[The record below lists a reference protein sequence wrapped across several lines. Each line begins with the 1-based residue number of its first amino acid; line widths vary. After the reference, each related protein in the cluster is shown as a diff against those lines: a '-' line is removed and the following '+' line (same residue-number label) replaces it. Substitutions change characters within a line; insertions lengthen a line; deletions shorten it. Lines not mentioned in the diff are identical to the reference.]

1 MAEFYGYAEREAD
14 SYINWGE
21 ISKNMSDMIV
31 KTNQAR
37 EDKKKAID
45 DATNELSNYI
55 NNEQPFGEHKDA
67 STAALNLGS
76 QASNFLLAQHK
87 LLKSGQLRPEDFV
100 MNREKLKSSIT
111 ASYNALKNYQSTYS
125 QLMNDYK
132 NGKIS
137 YGQLLNAAQV
147 EKFGNFT
154 TSGFFVTPTTGE
166 VVIAEKEERIVN
178 GKKVY
183 VMSSNPSKVTTPNA
197 INALI
202 VGNWNKYDQESN
214 AKQWVESIGEKQL
227 VALREIGTRTK
238 AGSITTLLDPTNKA
252 ISTYTDDQKNIIAE
266 FKVAE
271 DNRINAMLSNN
282 YDRASLMLDYIR
294 TKDGKQF
301 ETVYDNPDA
310 AKKDPT
316 KINMVKDKNTGGYV
330 PEFTEEQIKISND
343 WMRQD
348 LRARY
353 DRKEEM
359 RPVSDYNAP
368 SYRPFDVNAQEYKT
382 QIDRQKEIGKN
393 AALLQTAP
401 TPEVA
406 FRALQ
411 NINSLSGGTSRPT
424 ADGYIFTNSQGLT
437 QEFKLNVNKEGFVTS
452 IGAFLLGAD
461 KWDPK
466 ALKAGF
472 KEAKVEKLSPSSVRA
487 SQLAKTQNPEWNNFI
502 QSQGYIGE
510 RDPDATVSQINSNF
524 AQFGIRAES
533 KGDKVLLYGP
543 MDKEGTPLD
552 IRDRTKANPVL
563 QQFIR
568 NNASDARV
576 EQSFAPIY
584 QSQTPYGGTQ
594 TQSIP
599 APRQ

>member
-100 MNREKLKSSIT
+100 MNRERLKSSIT
-111 ASYNALKNYQSTYS
+111 ASYNALKNYQSSYA

-132 NGKIS
+132 DKKIS

-166 VVIAEKEERIVN
+166 IVIAEKEERIID

-197 INALI
+197 INSLI
-202 VGNWNKYDQESN
+202 VGNWNRYDQESN
-214 AKQWVESIGEKQL
+214 AKEWVESIGEKQL

-238 AGSITTLLDPTNKA
+238 AGSITTLLDPTNEA

-301 ETVYDNPDA
+301 ETVYDNPEA

-353 DRKEEM
+353 DRKQEM

-368 SYRPFDVNAQEYKT
+368 SYAPQPTEGQLKRQDEAKNARVLGRLLAETMYGNPAQVRSAASALEQYGEGYSNIRRTKRGLVLT
-382 QIDRQKEIGKN
+382 DLRGGIKEISFYDENG
-393 AALLQTAP
+393 
-401 TPEVA
+401 
-406 FRALQ
+406 
-411 NINSLSGGTSRPT
+411 RP
-424 ADGYIFTNSQGLT
+424 
-437 QEFKLNVNKEGFVTS
+437 
-452 IGAFLLGAD
+452 
-461 KWDPK
+461 
-466 ALKAGF
+466 
-472 KEAKVEKLSPSSVRA
+472 LSPSQIARSGTWFMPNADVSLLEEGAKRVRQGQVYDTEYT
-487 SQLAKTQNPEWNNFI
+487 SLQRPSGNPGVVKYVSDYLWFDKTNPR
-502 QSQGYIGE
+502 G
-510 RDPDATVSQINSNF
+510 VSDDINSK
-524 AQFGIRAES
+524 FGS
-533 KGDKVLLYGP
+533 KLGVNATYRNSKIVLSNGATEVEIDP
-543 MDKEGTPLD
+543 KDSNAKD
-552 IRDRTKANPVL
+552 S
-563 QQFIR
+563 IR
-568 NNASDARV
+568 NFLNTSYNRTVGDT
-576 EQSFAPIY
+576 QFPIL
-584 QSQTPYGGTQ
+584 T
-594 TQSIP
+594 P
-599 APRQ
+599 APGGGILSGY

>member
-21 ISKNMSDMIV
+21 VSKNMSDMIV

-111 ASYNALKNYQSTYS
+111 ASYNALKNYQSSYA

-214 AKQWVESIGEKQL
+214 AKEWVESIGEKQL

-353 DRKEEM
+353 DRKEEV
-359 RPVSDYNAP
+359 RPISDYNPP
-368 SYRPFDVNAQEYKT
+368 SYAPQRMYDVNLANAKEKKQMEIGLGQTIARIVYAKSQPDADLAAQSMSAFGITMEPLGNGTYQLTRKNEKGDVVASQQLTIRGDFDEVLKGFSRFALGTNFNLKNALDGAKETGLLGGQVSNYLGNTGSQSDPYESQVRNSVYLGQNNPQGTVDVINNSGTGATAKIASSSYWGIGRNTVEVTAPNGKTIIFDVDA
-382 QIDRQKEIGKN
+382 I
-393 AALLQTAP
+393 
-401 TPEVA
+401 TP
-406 FRALQ
+406 
-411 NINSLSGGTSRPT
+411 NNNLSMND
-424 ADGYIFTNSQGLT
+424 A
-437 QEFKLNVNKEGFVTS
+437 
-452 IGAFLLGAD
+452 
-461 KWDPK
+461 
-466 ALKAGF
+466 
-472 KEAKVEKLSPSSVRA
+472 
-487 SQLAKTQNPEWNNFI
+487 LAKFIINNRGGVGQTTNQGGGIMTQ
-502 QSQGYIGE
+502 Y
-510 RDPDATVSQINSNF
+510 
-524 AQFGIRAES
+524 
-533 KGDKVLLYGP
+533 
-543 MDKEGTPLD
+543 
-552 IRDRTKANPVL
+552 
-563 QQFIR
+563 
-568 NNASDARV
+568 
-576 EQSFAPIY
+576 
-584 QSQTPYGGTQ
+584 
-594 TQSIP
+594 
-599 APRQ
+599 

>member
-1 MAEFYGYAEREAD
+1 MAEFYGYAERSAD
-14 SYINWGE
+14 DYINWGQ

-111 ASYNALKNYQSTYS
+111 SSYNALKNYQSSYAQT
-125 QLMNDYK
+125 MNDYK
-132 NGKIS
+132 DGKIS

-166 VVIAEKEERIVN
+166 VVIAEKEERIID

-197 INALI
+197 INSLI
-202 VGNWNKYDQESN
+202 VGKWNKYDQNTS
-214 AKQWVESIGEKQL
+214 AKEWVDNLGDKAF
-227 VALREIGTRTK
+227 VLRDIGTRTK
-238 AGSITTLLDPTNKA
+238 AGSISQILDVTDPR
-252 ISTYTDDQKNIIAE
+252 ISTYLSESDKKVIAE

-282 YDRASLMLDYIR
+282 YNRASLMLDYIK
-294 TKDGKQF
+294 TKDGNQF

-316 KINMVKDKNTGGYV
+316 KINMIKDKNTGGYV
-330 PEFTEEQIKISND
+330 PQFTEEQIKISND

-368 SYRPFDVNAQEYKT
+368 SYRSFDVNAAEYQKQQKNYEIFGQNIALLRGAKT
-382 QIDRQKEIGKN
+382 QAEADS
-393 AALLQTAP
+393 AA
-401 TPEVA
+401 EA
-406 FRALQ
+406 FAAGV
-411 NINSLSGGTSRPT
+411 GGTVKPLGQFTYELISAPDKNGNVRTQKLDLRGNKT
-424 ADGYIFTNSQGLT
+424 ALVKVMSDFTFGPGVADYKSVRTGAEKSGYWNNEVTRLQGTSETGNSMEQFTNSFMPGSNPAMN
-437 QEFKLNVNKEGFVTS
+437 NVG
-452 IGAFLLGAD
+452 G
-461 KWDPK
+461 KW
-466 ALKAGF
+466 
-472 KEAKVEKLSPSSVRA
+472 
-487 SQLAKTQNPEWNNFI
+487 N
-502 QSQGYIGE
+502 
-510 RDPDATVSQINSNF
+510 
-524 AQFGIRAES
+524 
-533 KGDKVLLYGP
+533 
-543 MDKEGTPLD
+543 
-552 IRDRTKANPVL
+552 
-563 QQFIR
+563 
-568 NNASDARV
+568 
-576 EQSFAPIY
+576 EQ
-584 QSQTPYGGTQ
+584 
-594 TQSIP
+594 
-599 APRQ
+599 